1 MASILL
7 FKEAFA
13 MTFSLRNSFRT
24 RVTLTVALLLGS
36 VLCVS
41 AGADIK
47 LPDPLTEGGS
57 GIFSLLK
64 SRASAVSSS
73 YPTGQVSQEELS
85 TLLWAASGL
94 NRPGKGWTVPMAM
107 GREPYCKVYVAG
119 DEGTF
124 LYDWKEHSLKE
135 TSKDNVKST
144 IGRQSFVANASYVL
158 VFVTDGK
165 IVGGLNN
172 PRADEWA
179 YVAVGAMT
187 QNVYLAA
194 DALNIGVRYI
204 ASLSAD
210 VARASLK
217 LEEGD
222 VPICIVP
229 IGKR

>member
-1 MASILL
+1 
-7 FKEAFA
+7 
-13 MTFSLRNSFRT
+13 
-24 RVTLTVALLLGS
+24 
-36 VLCVS
+36 LCVS
-41 AGADIK
+41 AEADIK
-47 LPDPLTEGGS
+47 LAEPRTEGGS
-57 GIFSLLK
+57 GIFALLK
-64 SRASAVSSS
+64 SRASAVSSN

-94 NRPGKGWTVPMAM
+94 NRPGKGWTVPLAM

-135 TSKDNVKST
+135 ISKDNVKST

-158 VFVTDGK
+158 IFVTDGK
-165 IVGGLNN
+165 ALGNLNN
-172 PRADEWA
+172 PRAEEWA
-179 YVAVGAMT
+179 RVAVGAMT

-194 DALNIGVRYI
+194 DSLNIGVRYI

-222 VPICIVP
+222 VPLCIVP

>member
-1 MASILL
+1 MDFIL

-13 MTFSLRNSFRT
+13 MTFSLRNCFKT
-24 RVTLTVALLLGS
+24 RVILAIVLLGS

-41 AGADIK
+41 ARADIK
-47 LPDPLTEGGS
+47 LPEPQTEGGS
-57 GIFSLLK
+57 GIFTLLK
-64 SRASAVSSS
+64 SRASAVSSN

-94 NRPGKGWTVPMAM
+94 NRPGKGWTVPLAM

-135 TSKDNVKST
+135 ISKDNVKST
-144 IGRQSFVANASYVL
+144 IGRQSFVADASYVL
-158 VFVTDGK
+158 IFVTDGK
-165 IVGGLNN
+165 ALGNLNN
-172 PRADEWA
+172 PRTEEWA
-179 YVAVGAMT
+179 HVAVGAMT

-194 DALNIGVRYI
+194 DSLNIGVRYM

-217 LEEGD
+217 LEEND

>member
-1 MASILL
+1 MLG
-7 FKEAFA
+7 
-13 MTFSLRNSFRT
+13 
-24 RVTLTVALLLGS
+24 LLLGLLFCS
-36 VLCVS
+36 S
-41 AGADIK
+41 AAADIQ
-47 LPDPLTEGGS
+47 LPEPRTEGGD
-57 GIFSLLK
+57 GIFALLK
-64 SRASAVSSS
+64 SRASAVSSN
-73 YPTGQVSQEELS
+73 YPAGRVSQEELS

-94 NRPGKGWTVPMAM
+94 NRPGKGWTVPLAM
-107 GREPYCKVYVAG
+107 GREPYCKIYVAG

-135 TSKDNVKST
+135 VSKDNVKGT
-144 IGRQSFVANASYVL
+144 IGRQPFVAKASHVL

-165 IVGGLNN
+165 ALGSLNN
-172 PRADEWA
+172 PRTEEWGH
-179 YVAVGAMT
+179 VAVGAMT

-194 DALNIGVRYI
+194 DSLNIGVRYI

-222 VPICIVP
+222 VPVCIMP

>member
-1 MASILL
+1 MILSSKTC
-7 FKEAFA
+7 FK
-13 MTFSLRNSFRT
+13 T
-24 RVTLTVALLLGS
+24 RAVLPIFLLLLVVLEV
-36 VLCVS
+36 VLCAS
-41 AGADIK
+41 ASADIK
-47 LPDPLTEGGS
+47 LPEPLTEGGS
-57 GIFSLLK
+57 GIFALLK
-64 SRASAVSSS
+64 SRASAASGS

-135 TSKDNVKST
+135 ISKDNVKST
-144 IGRQSFVANASYVL
+144 IGTQPFVAKASHVL
-158 VFVTDGK
+158 IFVTDGK
-165 IVGGLNN
+165 ALGSLNN
-172 PRADEWA
+172 ARGAEWA
-179 YVAVGAMT
+179 YVAVGSMT

-194 DALNIGVRYI
+194 DSLNIGVRYM
-204 ASLSAD
+204 ASLSGD
-210 VARASLK
+210 VTRASLR

-222 VPICIVP
+222 VPICIMP